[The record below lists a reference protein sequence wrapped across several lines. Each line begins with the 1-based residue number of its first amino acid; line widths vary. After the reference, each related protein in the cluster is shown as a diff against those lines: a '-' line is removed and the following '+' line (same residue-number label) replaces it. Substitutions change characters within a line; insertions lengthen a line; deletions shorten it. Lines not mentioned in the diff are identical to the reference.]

1 MVETAEEPKEE
12 EEDVQSTVDCALAAF
27 AAAHQLDVVGIFCS
41 DEWQWEAV
49 LEAINQG
56 PLPPLNECY
65 EATPAVLLA
74 RAAIH
79 RNQVANQVADGV
91 RVRLYM

>member
-56 PLPPLNECY
+56 PLPPLNRN
-65 EATPAVLLA
+65 ATRQRLLSYWHA
-74 RAAIH
+74 LPSTETR
-79 RNQVANQVADGV
+79 
-91 RVRLYM
+91 